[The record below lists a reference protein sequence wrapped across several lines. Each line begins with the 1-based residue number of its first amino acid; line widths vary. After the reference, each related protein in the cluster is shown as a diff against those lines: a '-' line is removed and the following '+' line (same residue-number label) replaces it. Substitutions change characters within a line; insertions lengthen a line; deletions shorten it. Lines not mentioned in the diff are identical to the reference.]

1 MTQPIKF
8 PSSMLQDIDLMLM
21 TYTGRT
27 LPLYAEAENLRR
39 RWLSQ
44 NVALED
50 VIEQLM
56 RRASAYNVSFE
67 IDPSQAAEALRGP
80 N

>member
-1 MTQPIKF
+1 
-8 PSSMLQDIDLMLM
+8 MLQDIDLVLM
-21 TYTGRT
+21 AYSGQT

-39 RWLSQ
+39 KWLVQ

-50 VIEQLM
+50 VIEQMM
-56 RRASAYNVSFE
+56 RRASVYSVSFE
-67 IDPSQAAEALRGP
+67 IDPAQAAEALRGP